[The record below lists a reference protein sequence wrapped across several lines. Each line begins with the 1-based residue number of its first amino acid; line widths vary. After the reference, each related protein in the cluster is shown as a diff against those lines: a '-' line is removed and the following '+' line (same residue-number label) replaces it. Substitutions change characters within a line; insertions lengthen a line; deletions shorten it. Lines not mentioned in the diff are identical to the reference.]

1 MDFEEKLTDKMTNT
15 WTRKK
20 HQLMLLANTLDG
32 LSPVKKIS
40 SGYAYVETKGKSI
53 KSVDQVVIS
62 DEILVHVADGKMKA
76 VVTEVDKHEY

>member
-1 MDFEEKLTDKMTNT
+1 MDFEEKIADRMTRT

-20 HQLMLLANTLDG
+20 HELMLLANTLDG

-53 KSVDQVVIS
+53 KSVAQIQTS

-76 VVTEVDKHEY
+76 VVTEVNKNE